1 MLFGKEEEYIELE
14 HEGEEVKKLGRIPIQ
29 VEQMNDYAD
38 SDRIQKK
45 LRDGSILLV
54 KIKSLREK
62 DLNELKRAI
71 ARIRRTCEAMNGDI
85 AAAGDDWLIITP
97 PVARI
102 SRMGE

>member
-14 HEGEEVKKLGRIPIQ
+14 HEGEEKKAGRIPIQ
-29 VEQMNDYAD
+29 VEQLNEYAD

-45 LRDGSILLV
+45 LRDGNILLV
-54 KIKSLREK
+54 KIKPLKDK
-62 DLNELKRAI
+62 DLNELKRAV

-85 AAAGDDWLIITP
+85 AAAGDDWIIITP

-102 SRMGE
+102 TRMGE